1 MENFTL
7 SKGLKKM
14 GVSYL
19 GGVTHSAKM
28 NYSYKHNVATYCL
41 YLAPS
46 NMANPHRSVCCND
59 KWCKQFCLNS
69 SGRNKA
75 DIMLRGFE
83 NSHINQAR
91 IKKTNFFFDD
101 KETFMQILI
110 HEINRERKKAK
121 DKNMNFA
128 IRLNG
133 TSDLSPEEFT
143 YNGKNILEIFSDV
156 QFYDYTKDFRR
167 IALTKKYP
175 NYDVTLS
182 YNGYNDYVCKEY
194 LKRGGKVAVVFF
206 DKLPK
211 KMWGYDVIDA
221 NGYDMRNL
229 DPNST
234 IMGLHYHKTGTDY
247 VNGKFIKPTTRFIV
261 DNNDFRCEY

>member
-1 MENFTL
+1 MVEMTITAL
-7 SKGLKKM
+7 RKKL

-28 NYSYKHNVATYCL
+28 TYSYNHNVATYCL
-41 YLAPS
+41 YLAPADMSGYNTCS
-46 NMANPHRSVCCND
+46 NCLH
-59 KWCKQFCLNS
+59 CKQFCLNG
-69 SGRNKA
+69 SGRNKG
-75 DIMLRGFE
+75 DIISRGFE
-83 NSHINQAR
+83 YSQINRAR
-91 IKKTNFFFDD
+91 IKKTKAFFEQKDL
-101 KETFMQILI
+101 FMKLLIL
-110 HEINRERKKAK
+110 EIEREMKIAK

-206 DKLPK
+206 DNMPK
-211 KMWGYDVIDA
+211 KMWGYNVIDA
-221 NGYDMRNL
+221 NGYDMRYL

-234 IMGLHYHKTGTDY
+234 IMGLHYHRTANDY
-247 VNGKFIKPTTRFIV
+247 KSGKFVKPTTRFIV